1 MKLSKYWNGGVDLGS
16 EGGKYDQNTM
26 YAVLKHNKL
35 LLISKNKVMFAE
47 KQMNLEVI
55 MLTEIDSKRKNTKCF
70 FAFSYLKFEAL
81 CMS

>member
-47 KQMNLEVI
+47 K
-55 MLTEIDSKRKNTKCF
+55 
-70 FAFSYLKFEAL
+70 
-81 CMS
+81 